1 MRINTK
7 NIYFVL
13 VDPRTPGN
21 IGAVARAIKTMGFQN
36 LLLIKPGEYLT
47 PEAYWMAHASEDVL
61 EKACTYNTL
70 EEAISEK
77 NFVVATTQR
86 ERGFHLPYFTPKELA
101 EKIIPISQNHQIAV
115 IFGNEKSG
123 LSNSEIAM
131 CDAVSTIPA
140 YSQHPSLNLAQAV
153 MVYSYEF
160 YNVAYQDTKS
170 YSWKLASHNDLN
182 SLYKHLR
189 TSLERAGFVPI
200 DSWENFI
207 LRFSRLLGRANAEVR
222 DVRVWHKILKSF
234 DSYIDQLEK
243 NNSE

>member
-7 NIYFVL
+7 NISFVL

-36 LLLIKPGEYLT
+36 LLLIRPGEYLT
-47 PEAYWMAHASEDVL
+47 SEAYWMAHASEDVL
-61 EKACTYNTL
+61 EKARTYNTL
-70 EEAISEK
+70 EEAISQK

-101 EKIIPISQNHQIAV
+101 EKIIPISQDHQIAV

-123 LSNSEIAM
+123 LSNSELAM

-160 YNVAYQDTKS
+160 YTVAYQDIKS
-170 YSWKLASHNDLN
+170 YSWKLANHNDLD

-189 TSLERAGFVPI
+189 TSLERVGFVPI

-207 LRFSRLLGRANAEVR
+207 LRFSRLLGRANAEIR

-243 NNSE
+243 K